1 MIYQDWMHGPW
12 GMGMGIF
19 SLLFMLTFFVLVI
32 VGIVLLLR
40 WLWSQSKSS
49 SAQAPPGESPV
60 DILKKRY
67 ARGEIDKEEFNT
79 KLKDLSE

>member
-12 GMGMGIF
+12 GLGMGIF

-40 WLWSQSKSS
+40 WFWSQSRSS
-49 SAQAPPGESPV
+49 SAQAPPKESPV